1 MHPEHFLPRGAGL
14 LVQGGQGVV
23 PYVAA
28 PDGALRIG
36 GEDTGD
42 RFPSFDRPNAR
53 APEKMLNPFLVVVN
67 ADMAFRRFR
76 RQSHPLYDEHSGVRR
91 QPHPL
96 CNDYS
101 ELMDLTT
108 SLEIGRAHV

>member
-1 MHPEHFLPRGAGL
+1 MHAQHFLPRGTGL

-36 GEDTGD
+36 GQNTGD
-42 RFPSFDRPNAR
+42 RFPSFDGPNAR
-53 APEKMLNPFLVVVN
+53 PTIKMLNPFIVVVN

-76 RQSHPLYDEHSGVRR
+76 
-91 QPHPL
+91 
-96 CNDYS
+96 
-101 ELMDLTT
+101 
-108 SLEIGRAHV
+108 